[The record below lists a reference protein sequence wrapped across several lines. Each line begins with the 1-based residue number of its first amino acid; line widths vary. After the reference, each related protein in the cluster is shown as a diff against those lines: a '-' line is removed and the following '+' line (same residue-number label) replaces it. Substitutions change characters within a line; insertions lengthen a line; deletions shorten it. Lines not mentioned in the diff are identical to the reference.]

1 MRIMAVGT
9 SHEPFVDAM
18 LEGHGELRANFPV
31 AAVAEIGL
39 FLGQQEFR
47 GRRFVDGMTAGAND
61 FVERVSRA
69 ANICAAQ
76 SFGMTPKTVVEDV
89 LGWDL
94 REGDDGGLAAVG
106 VDMGFAWPV
115 AAFASGPFNRFLTGC
130 DALVVRILVE
140 PGENVRM
147 TSPANSAAHV
157 GRAGYRLRDQQD
169 WRTKY

>member
-1 MRIMAVGT
+1 
-9 SHEPFVDAM
+9 
-18 LEGHGELRANFPV
+18 
-31 AAVAEIGL
+31 
-39 FLGQQEFR
+39 
-47 GRRFVDGMTAGAND
+47 MTAGAND
-61 FVERVSRA
+61 FVERMSRP

-76 SFGMTPKTVVEDV
+76 SFGMTPKTVVEDI
-89 LGWDL
+89 LGWEL
-94 REGDDGGLAAVG
+94 RESDDGGLAAVG
-106 VDMGFAWPV
+106 VDVGLAGSV
-115 AAFASGPFNRFLTGC
+115 TAFASGPFNGFFTGC